1 MYYQVF
7 ETEKNK
13 RKLKLKTKCS
23 FKEFIENH
31 VKVMPG
37 GGHIKLTPAQHA
49 FIDFIEEN
57 KGRKI
62 IWLKSRSGGIDYI
75 SKLYK
80 EYIGKDIK

>member
-13 RKLKLKTKCS
+13 RKLKLGTRGS

-31 VKVMPG
+31 IKIAPG
-37 GGHIKLTPAQHA
+37 DRSIKLTPTQHA
-49 FIDFIEEN
+49 LIDFIEEN